1 MAAMETAE
9 TAETETA
16 EVTMAKAAAPSGQA
30 DPEALVAS
38 ICKETGGRVSPC
50 GFVTRIG
57 SSAPLSGA
65 LRDATLAHVN
75 MVRRMLASDICE
87 YVAAGMPAHDVALLQ
102 RVVGHAENLRDSL
115 AANVPYPSVSVVA
128 ELMML
133 TREVSEVSFNLNNI
147 LGIAEAADELPGL
160 IAGAL

>member
-1 MAAMETAE
+1 M
-9 TAETETA
+9 
-16 EVTMAKAAAPSGQA
+16 
-30 DPEALVAS
+30 
-38 ICKETGGRVSPC
+38 
-50 GFVTRIG
+50 
-57 SSAPLSGA
+57 
-65 LRDATLAHVN
+65 
-75 MVRRMLASDICE
+75 
-87 YVAAGMPAHDVALLQ
+87 
-102 RVVGHAENLRDSL
+102 RDSL